1 MCAGNPRR
9 VSCAIEILSFQNFY
23 RVLKTDSAGRKDFF
37 DALSQGGVSIDTPP
51 CFFMPCLRETVIH
64 YINNMCMVRRYSIA
78 RASDRGRITG
88 AGRAYAVHGNMQKRD
103 RRSPKLPIF

>member
-64 YINNMCMVRRYSIA
+64 YINNVYGPQVFDRQGVGQGADNRS
-78 RASDRGRITG
+78 RAGIRCSWEYAK
-88 AGRAYAVHGNMQKRD
+88 AG
-103 RRSPKLPIF
+103 